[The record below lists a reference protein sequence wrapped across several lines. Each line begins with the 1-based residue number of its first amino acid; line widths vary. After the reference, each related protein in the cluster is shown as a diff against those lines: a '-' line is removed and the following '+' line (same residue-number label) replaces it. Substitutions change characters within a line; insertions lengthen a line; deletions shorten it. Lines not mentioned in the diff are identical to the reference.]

1 MNEETT
7 NVEMMDDDDLFF
19 DPDDF
24 ADELETG
31 DHTEDGDFAEETE
44 TESATE
50 VTEDADAE
58 PHNDTENTDGTD
70 KPAELFDL
78 KFLGETKQYTRE
90 EMTALAQKGL
100 NHDRILQQKDELQTF
115 RTQNEPLVSE
125 LGRIAQLFG
134 MDNPADLLHAM
145 EKNARRQRGES
156 DAEAEANI
164 RAEKA
169 DRQLK
174 AAQSKEQKERQQQE
188 DAQQRQQRDI
198 QAFVQKYPKMDYNT
212 IPEAVWDAVRGGE
225 TLVDAY
231 GRYEMEQLRAENQ
244 RLQQQLAAQRQN
256 EENRQKSLGSMR
268 SGSQTPKLDDFLRGF
283 NDD

>member
-7 NVEMMDDDDLFF
+7 NVELMDDDAFF
-19 DPDDF
+19 DPADF
-24 ADELETG
+24 ADEPDTG
-31 DHTEDGDFAEETE
+31 DHTEDSDFAEETGNE
-44 TESATE
+44 STEEGTESA
-50 VTEDADAE
+50 AAE
-58 PHNDTENTDGTD
+58 PQNDTENTNSTG

-100 NHDRILQQKDELQTF
+100 NHDRLLQQRDELQTF
-115 RTQNEPLVSE
+115 RTQHEPVVSE

-156 DAEAEANI
+156 EAEAEANI

-169 DRQLK
+169 DRQLR
-174 AAQSKEQKERQQQE
+174 AAQSKEQRERQQQE
-188 DAQQRQQRDI
+188 DAQQRQQRDVK
-198 QAFVQKYPKMDYNT
+198 AFVQKYPKLDYST
-212 IPEAVWDAVRGGE
+212 IPKTVWEAVRGGE

-231 GRYEMEQLRAENQ
+231 GRYEMEQLKAENQ
-244 RLQQQLAAQRQN
+244 RLQQQLGARAQNDNNKQN
-256 EENRQKSLGSMR
+256 SLGSMS
-268 SGSQTPKLDDFLRGF
+268 SGASVTKTDPFMEGF
-283 NDD
+283 DQG